1 MTLQFTAWNADRLL
15 RRKPRRILSDYGDI
29 LGPQLQNEIASSQ
42 FYWPRFTKRKN
53 GRRVAPGKRDIVDT
67 GEFID
72 SQTEPRVSEDEGGVS
87 MTIGWTA
94 PYATDI
100 YKGVVGD
107 DYVSAGGVIQTTDPK
122 KARDWITP
130 ALKAQ
135 PFRSYFFKRWQELEG
150 GSGA

>member
-15 RRKPRRILSDYGDI
+15 RRKPRRILSDYGDL
-29 LGPQLQNEIASSQ
+29 LGPQLQNEIAKPQ
-42 FYWPRFTKRKN
+42 FTWPNVTRRIN
-53 GRRVAPGKRDIVDT
+53 GRVVGSPRDIVDT
-67 GEFID
+67 GRFID

-87 MTIGWTA
+87 MTIGWTE
-94 PYATDI
+94 PYAADI